1 MTPHK
6 QQCKIQFFKIKI
18 FFKRVLSTR
27 ISVHLMIIQD
37 TLFRIGNFNFRLNHL
52 LVIGILII
60 AFSVS
65 FLIRSQ
71 GAEYGYELNEFDPFF
86 NFRATQYLL
95 ENGLSEYFNW
105 HDSMSWHPNGRDVSA
120 TSQTMLHITAAL
132 TYQIFGGNSSL
143 YDFTILFPVV
153 FGSLT
158 TIVIFALVRVIGGTT
173 AGLFAALFYSVSV
186 PIVLR
191 GTLGWFKSEPLG
203 LFYGLL
209 GLYLFLSG
217 IKSKNKKITVSK
229 LVTGGVMLG
238 FGLSS
243 WGGIQFFVI
252 PIGVFILVLPFVR
265 KDHSF
270 LIWSIPLFVVSFLLT
285 IVLFERPGIEFVFGL
300 GGFSLIIP
308 TGFLVSNAIIQKF
321 SNPKNQTR
329 NGLFFLFTVIIA
341 GSVLIFVNVDSEF
354 LPLPSY
360 RYLNA
365 INPFLTTTDPL
376 VDSVSEHATTTLA
389 QSFFFHSVLMIFA
402 GIGVWLILSRKT
414 KNLKNDMMGFALVIG
429 LLGVY
434 VSSAFVRLE
443 VFASVSIIILSSIGL
458 SLLTKKIFQRKSG
471 FNQIRN
477 PTKISFVIVITALLF
492 SPLVIST
499 NGNWIDSVK
508 IPATILNGGTIYPVV
523 TDDWKDSL
531 EWIKK
536 NTPEDSVIAAWWDY
550 GYWITTLSERT
561 TLADNATIDSKK
573 ISEIATVF
581 LNPPDEAW
589 KKLQEMDADYVLVF
603 VAGQK
608 IDVLSDQSL
617 YTLEGGGDES
627 KKQWFMRIAEEPL
640 EKYLYSDGISGT
652 EYFWNNTL
660 LGQMFPFTVIG
671 YVDLQNPNIQSEVYI
686 PGFTPIYVKDIKYQ
700 SDGNGPLRLVYSSPG
715 YENEKIGPM
724 IGIFVYEINKDYL

>member
-6 QQCKIQFFKIKI
+6 QQCKIQFFKIKV
-18 FFKRVLSTR
+18 FFKRVLSAR
-27 ISVHLMIIQD
+27 ISVHLMITQD

-52 LVIGILII
+52 LAIGILII
-60 AFSVS
+60 AFSAS

-105 HDSMSWHPNGRDVSA
+105 HDNMSWHPNGRDVSA

-173 AGLFAALFYSVSV
+173 TGLFAALFYSVSV

-217 IKSKNKKITVSK
+217 IKSENKKITVSK
-229 LVTGGVMLG
+229 LVTGGVMLA

-252 PIGVFILVLPFVR
+252 PIGIFILILPFVR
-265 KDHSF
+265 RDHSF

-285 IVLFERPGIEFVFGL
+285 IVLFERPGMEFVFGL

-308 TGFLVSNAIIQKF
+308 TGFLVVNAIIQKF
-321 SNPKNQTR
+321 SNTKNQTR
-329 NGLFFLFTVIIA
+329 NGLFFLFTVIVA
-341 GSVLIFVNVDSEF
+341 GSVLIFVNADSEF

-414 KNLKNDMMGFALVIG
+414 ENLKNDMMGFALVIG

-458 SLLTKKIFQRKSG
+458 SLLTKKIFQRKSE

-477 PTKISFVIVITALLF
+477 TTKIPYVIVITALLF
-492 SPLVIST
+492 SPLVMSP

-581 LNPPDEAW
+581 LIPPDEAW

-671 YVDLQNPNIQSEVYI
+671 YVDIQNPNMQSEVYI

-724 IGIFVYEINKDYL
+724 IGVFVYEINKNYL

>member
-18 FFKRVLSTR
+18 FFKRVLSAR
-27 ISVHLMIIQD
+27 ISVHLMITQD
-37 TLFRIGNFNFRLNHL
+37 TLFRIENFNFRLNHL

-71 GAEYGYELNEFDPFF
+71 GVEYGYELNEFDPFF

-105 HDSMSWHPNGRDVSA
+105 HDNMSWHPNGRDVSA

-217 IKSKNKKITVSK
+217 IKSENKKITISK

-300 GGFSLIIP
+300 GGFSLIVP
-308 TGFLVSNAIIQKF
+308 TGFLVANAIIQKF
-321 SNPKNQTR
+321 SNTRNQTR
-329 NGLFFLFTVIIA
+329 NGLFFLFTVIVA
-341 GSVLIFVNVDSEF
+341 GSVLIFVNADSEF

-402 GIGVWLILSRKT
+402 GIGIWLILSRKT
-414 KNLKNDMMGFALVIG
+414 ENLKNDMMGFALVIG

-458 SLLTKKIFQRKSG
+458 SLLTKKIFQRKFG

-492 SPLVIST
+492 SPLVLPT

-573 ISEIATVF
+573 ISDIATVF

-671 YVDLQNPNIQSEVYI
+671 YVDIQNPNIQSEVYI

-724 IGIFVYEINKDYL
+724 IGVFVYEINKDYL

>member
-1 MTPHK
+1 
-6 QQCKIQFFKIKI
+6 
-18 FFKRVLSTR
+18 
-27 ISVHLMIIQD
+27 
-37 TLFRIGNFNFRLNHL
+37 
-52 LVIGILII
+52 
-60 AFSVS
+60 
-65 FLIRSQ
+65 
-71 GAEYGYELNEFDPFF
+71 
-86 NFRATQYLL
+86 
-95 ENGLSEYFNW
+95 
-105 HDSMSWHPNGRDVSA
+105 
-120 TSQTMLHITAAL
+120 
-132 TYQIFGGNSSL
+132 
-143 YDFTILFPVV
+143 
-153 FGSLT
+153 
-158 TIVIFALVRVIGGTT
+158 VRVIGGTT

-217 IKSKNKKITVSK
+217 IKSENKKITVSK

-308 TGFLVSNAIIQKF
+308 TGFLVANTIIQKF
-321 SNPKNQTR
+321 SNTKNQTR

-341 GSVLIFVNVDSEF
+341 GSVLIFVNADSEF

-414 KNLKNDMMGFALVIG
+414 ENLKNDMMGFALVIG

-443 VFASVSIIILSSIGL
+443 VFASISITILSSIGL

>member
-1 MTPHK
+1 
-6 QQCKIQFFKIKI
+6 
-18 FFKRVLSTR
+18 
-27 ISVHLMIIQD
+27 MIIQD

-52 LVIGILII
+52 LVIGILMI

-71 GAEYGYELNEFDPFF
+71 GVEYGYELNEFDPFF

-132 TYQIFGGNSSL
+132 TYQIFGGNSNL

-217 IKSKNKKITVSK
+217 IKSENKKITVSK

-243 WGGIQFFVI
+243 WGGVQFFVI
-252 PIGVFILVLPFVR
+252 PIGIFILVLPFVR

-285 IVLFERPGIEFVFGL
+285 IVLFERPGIEFIFGL

-308 TGFLVSNAIIQKF
+308 TGFLVANAIIQKF
-321 SNPKNQTR
+321 SNTKNQTR

-341 GSVLIFVNVDSEF
+341 GSVLIFVNADSEF

-402 GIGVWLILSRKT
+402 GIGIWLILSRKT
-414 KNLKNDMMGFALVIG
+414 ENLKNDMMGFALVIG
-429 LLGVY
+429 LLGIY

-471 FNQIRN
+471 FNPIRN

-492 SPLVIST
+492 SPLVIPT

-581 LNPPDEAW
+581 LNSPDEAW

-671 YVDLQNPNIQSEVYI
+671 YIDLQNPNIQSEVYI

-724 IGIFVYEINKDYL
+724 IGVFVYEINKNYL

>member
-1 MTPHK
+1 
-6 QQCKIQFFKIKI
+6 
-18 FFKRVLSTR
+18 
-27 ISVHLMIIQD
+27 MITQD

-60 AFSVS
+60 AFSAS

-105 HDSMSWHPNGRDVSA
+105 HDNMSWHPNGRDVST

-217 IKSKNKKITVSK
+217 IKSENKRVTISK
-229 LVTGGVMLG
+229 LIIGGVMLG

-243 WGGIQFFVI
+243 WGGIQFFVM

-270 LIWSIPLFVVSFLLT
+270 LIWSVPLFVVSFLLT

-308 TGFLVSNAIIQKF
+308 TGFLVANAIIQKF
-321 SNPKNQTR
+321 SNTKNQTR
-329 NGLFFLFTVIIA
+329 NGLFFLFTVIVA
-341 GSVLIFVNVDSEF
+341 GSILIFVNADSEF

-402 GIGVWLILSRKT
+402 GIGIWLILSKKT
-414 KNLKNDMMGFALVIG
+414 ENLKNDMMGFALVIG

-458 SLLTKKIFQRKSG
+458 SLLTKKIFQRKIG

-477 PTKISFVIVITALLF
+477 PTKISFVIMITALLF
-492 SPLVIST
+492 SPLVLPT

-561 TLADNATIDSKK
+561 TLADNATIDSQK
-573 ISEIATVF
+573 ISDIATVF

-652 EYFWNNTL
+652 EYFWNDTL

-724 IGIFVYEINKDYL
+724 IGVFVYEINKDYL